1 MAPVRDEE
9 VLMDLLLFGV
19 WPIMLTLLVCSF
31 AAWLLPRVHILVG
44 AGVGLLMGMVNMWA
58 GMLGVMMAVKWN
70 PTGQEL
76 GAAVVGSTV
85 AVFLGCC
92 IPVAG
97 MWLYGWLKLNRG
109 RIGQ

>member
-1 MAPVRDEE
+1 MRDE
-9 VLMDLLLFGV
+9 VALTDLLLFGV

-31 AAWLLPRVHILVG
+31 AGWLLPRVHILVG
-44 AGVGLLMGMVNMWA
+44 AGLGLLMGMVNMWA
-58 GMLGVMMAVKWN
+58 GILGVMMAVKLN

-85 AVFLGCC
+85 AVLLGCC

-109 RIGQ
+109 RVGQ